1 MFVKTFGERRPIA
14 MPDKKL
20 TYAAPREG
28 DLPTQLYRHR
38 IGNCLAVIG
47 SVFHVG
53 RVRDVYTSTLGSA
66 EDSLRRQR
74 PVASQDEVE
83 ARNPNHV
90 RDRTEVVEELAQ
102 LTMRV
107 L

>member
-1 MFVKTFGERRPIA
+1 MGKR
-14 MPDKKL
+14 
-20 TYAAPREG
+20 
-28 DLPTQLYRHR
+28 
-38 IGNCLAVIG
+38 LAVIG
-47 SVFHVG
+47 SDNHVG
-53 RVRDVYTSTLGSA
+53 RVRDVYKHPLGSA

-74 PVASQDEVE
+74 LVEVE
-83 ARNPNHV
+83 ARNPNYV